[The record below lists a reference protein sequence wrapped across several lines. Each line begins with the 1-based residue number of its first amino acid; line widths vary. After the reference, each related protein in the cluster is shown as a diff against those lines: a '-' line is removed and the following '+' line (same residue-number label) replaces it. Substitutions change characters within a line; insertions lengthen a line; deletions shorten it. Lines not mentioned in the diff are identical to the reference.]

1 MKLKIII
8 NQKSFLNFIRL
19 TSICEQTVSLKVSIM
34 LSTPVGL
41 ALNLFEVITL
51 PEGPSKL
58 NENWTLPATGS
69 ARRLIA

>member
-1 MKLKIII
+1 
-8 NQKSFLNFIRL
+8 
-19 TSICEQTVSLKVSIM
+19 M